1 MPPGDLERVIGAMTI
16 RLASVR
22 LLIENGR
29 NKAAM
34 LRFAFSSEVT
44 LGRMHEQLSG
54 SQELLTRVAKA
65 RRCAINKLVRIREP
79 VRKLKP
85 VSAELETWIQMI
97 RTFWTLQ
104 SKVEESLKTHHLSLA
119 QFDLLA
125 MLLGLGDNMNQQ
137 ELANQL
143 AVTKGNMVG
152 LVNRLSRRGFV
163 KRVPAQ
169 TGRRANLI
177 RLTAAG

>member
-1 MPPGDLERVIGAMTI
+1 
-16 RLASVR
+16 
-22 LLIENGR
+22 
-29 NKAAM
+29 
-34 LRFAFSSEVT
+34 
-44 LGRMHEQLSG
+44 
-54 SQELLTRVAKA
+54 
-65 RRCAINKLVRIREP
+65 
-79 VRKLKP
+79 
-85 VSAELETWIQMI
+85 MI

-104 SKVEESLKTHHLSLA
+104 SRVEESLKAHHLSLA

-125 MLLGLGDNMNQQ
+125 MLFGLGDNMNQQ

-177 RLTAAG
+177 RLTAAGRNLVTAALPDHSRFVKAMMQRLSAKKLRDLRVLLKQLEEGQRTTLPESKQRPIA

>member
-1 MPPGDLERVIGAMTI
+1 
-16 RLASVR
+16 
-22 LLIENGR
+22 
-29 NKAAM
+29 
-34 LRFAFSSEVT
+34 
-44 LGRMHEQLSG
+44 
-54 SQELLTRVAKA
+54 
-65 RRCAINKLVRIREP
+65 
-79 VRKLKP
+79 
-85 VSAELETWIQMI
+85 MI

-104 SKVEESLKTHHLSLA
+104 SRVEESLKTHHLTLA

-125 MLLGLGDNMNQQ
+125 MLFGLGDNMNQQ

-177 RLTAAG
+177 RLTAAGRNLVTAALPDHSRFVKAMMQRLSAKKLRELRVLLKQLEEGQRTTSPESSLLLAGHLRANAKQQPVA

>member
-1 MPPGDLERVIGAMTI
+1 
-16 RLASVR
+16 
-22 LLIENGR
+22 
-29 NKAAM
+29 
-34 LRFAFSSEVT
+34 
-44 LGRMHEQLSG
+44 
-54 SQELLTRVAKA
+54 
-65 RRCAINKLVRIREP
+65 VRIREP
-79 VRKLKP
+79 IRKLKP
-85 VSAELETWIQMI
+85 VSAELETWLQMI

-104 SKVEESLKTHHLSLA
+104 SRVEESLKTHHLTLA

-125 MLLGLGDNMNQQ
+125 MLFGLGDNMNQQ

-177 RLTAAG
+177 RLTAAGRNLVTAALPDHSRFVKAMMQRLSAKKLRDLRVLLKQLEEGQRTAFPESPLLSVNHLGAKANKSR